1 MRKIA
6 AILMTLIPLCTCSL
20 VYAESAPS
28 SETFKIGAILEL
40 NGDLAM
46 QNQAFREGIELAVD
60 LANKKGG
67 VNGKQISTVYE
78 DSNYS
83 PSQSVVAAKRLI
95 EDDHVIGAINS
106 AAIESKANASVFER
120 AKIPVITLWD
130 ANPELE
136 QLGKYMFSIGLW
148 TPSSGET
155 AANFA
160 LTDLKAK
167 SAVIFSMDDSW
178 SLLVAKAFEQRFTA
192 GGGKALSSMSFAP
205 TETDFRSAISKSAS
219 HHPDVIYA
227 PLTINFIAFF
237 RQMRDQKIHTPV
249 VTSDLIT
256 DAHLAEAGEVLE
268 GVTQTMLAANDNPQ
282 SKTMLQKYLEH
293 YGHPSTQPEYVA
305 WGFDGANLLME
316 ALRLSQ
322 AKKTNVAD
330 ELRGISKYA
339 GATGELSF
347 AGKQSSPQYPK
358 VFKIAHGKF
367 EGPL

>member
-1 MRKIA
+1 MRRIA
-6 AILMTLIPLCTCSL
+6 AILLILISLCICSL
-20 VYAESAPS
+20 VYAESAAVN
-28 SETFKIGAILEL
+28 ETFKIGVILDL
-40 NGDLAM
+40 TGDLGM

-67 VNGKQISTVYE
+67 VAGKQISTVYE

-83 PSQSVVAAKRLI
+83 PSQSVTAAKRLI
-95 EDDHVIGAINS
+95 NVDHIVGAINS
-106 AAIESKANASVFER
+106 SAIQSKANASVFER

-130 ANPELE
+130 ANPELD
-136 QLGKYMFSIGLW
+136 QLGKYLFSIGLW

-167 SAVIFSMDDSW
+167 TAVIFSMDDSW
-178 SLLVAKAFEQRFTA
+178 SLLVAKAFTQRFSDA
-192 GGGKALSSMSFAP
+192 GGKVLSSMSFAP
-205 TETDFRSAISKSAS
+205 TETDFRSAISKATS

-227 PLTINFIAFF
+227 PLTVNFIAFF
-237 RQMRDQKIHTPV
+237 KQMRDQKIHIPV

-256 DAHLAEAGEVLE
+256 DAHLNEAGEVLE

-282 SKTMLQKYLEH
+282 SKIMLQMYLEH

-305 WGFDGANLLME
+305 WGFDGANLLIE

-322 AKKTNVAD
+322 AKKTNMTD
-330 ELRGISKYA
+330 ELRGINKYA